1 MLLLITIFVSL
12 TAFAVV
18 FLVAAALQPG
28 QAEVAVR
35 LKSLNGTLTGRP
47 AGDEEFDR
55 PFLQRVISP
64 LSGSVAGSVAQFTP
78 ASLRRAVDEKLI
90 TAGGS
95 FGGLGSDG
103 FLAMCGLLAL
113 LIGGGGGV
121 IATIKGASAAKV
133 VMAAVVGF
141 AVGILIPVGLLDR
154 KVKNRKTSIQKAL
167 PDVLDL
173 LTVSIEAGLGF
184 DGALVKLSEKM
195 KGPLVEE
202 FSRTLQEM
210 RIGVTRRD
218 ALRSLGDRCAVADLT
233 LFTSAMVQADQ
244 LGVSVGNVLRVQSA
258 AMRQRRRQYAQ
269 ERAMKAPVK
278 MLLPMVIFIF
288 PAIFVVLIGPAV
300 IKIMEMLMKR

>member
-95 FGGLGSDG
+95 FGGLGTDG
-103 FLAMCGLLAL
+103 FLALCGFLAL

-121 IATIKGASAAKV
+121 LATIKGASAAKV
-133 VMAAVVGF
+133 IMAAVIGF
-141 AVGILIPVGLLDR
+141 AVGILIPFGLLDR
-154 KVKNRKTSIQKAL
+154 KVKSRKASIQKAL